1 MIQVI
6 QRKNNIK
13 VYKNDQPANL
23 LCTGSSRIGDTMQI
37 RKKLYQSKDLHN
49 GTDIRCYNTKMLLLN
64 RADKYFGSTNGLL
77 QVSQVLTILIH
88 NV

>member
-1 MIQVI
+1 
-6 QRKNNIK
+6 
-13 VYKNDQPANL
+13 
-23 LCTGSSRIGDTMQI
+23 MQI